1 MNRWALRAMTAA
13 LAALALGSASA
24 AAGGQGFELTPAA
37 EAKFPNRAFVL
48 TLPTEMALPTGGVQ
62 VRENGEIVEGASV
75 TPAGEEE
82 GQSAVV
88 LVIDA
93 TLTMRS
99 PAIDNA
105 IAAARAF
112 AARRSPNQQLAI
124 VTFNRRTTVLLP
136 FSTNQAEIDKALAST
151 PSLACC
157 TPLYNAVDEA
167 ISLLEQSGVPAGAI
181 VALSD
186 GADNASSVSPGEVI
200 ARARKSHVRIFSV
213 GLRSKAFR
221 PELLQELAAKTDGE
235 YSGADSSEGLAPIF
249 DRLGQRLAGEY
260 IIRYRSGAQAGD
272 KVHVSVTVDGLEGV
286 ATNVYVSPSAGSTP
300 EGPFHRSLADTFL
313 HSAGSMVAASV
324 VSALLLAF
332 AFILLLRPRSRSVR
346 ARMAEFVS
354 VAPPDEKAAQRR
366 ADVLALAEK
375 SFEEAKWW
383 TRFKEELEIAGI
395 RMPAIQIV
403 LWTSVATVFAAWFLY
418 TVGGSIA
425 FAPLGFGIPFVVRSA
440 INRALERERR
450 QFADQLPDNLQVLSS
465 ALRAGHSLV
474 GALSVVVEDC
484 PEPSRSEFR
493 RVVADE
499 QLGVPLEEA
508 LGVVARRMASVDVD
522 QVALVSALQRE
533 TGGNTAE
540 VLDRVAENVR
550 GRFELRRLVQTLTAQ
565 GRMSR
570 WIVSFL
576 PVGLLGLLTLINP
589 EYMAPLYTH
598 AFGRVLL
605 VVAALM
611 VIAGS
616 LVIKRIVSIKV

>member
-1 MNRWALRAMTAA
+1 MTRGALRAVTAA
-13 LAALALGSASA
+13 VAALTLAGTSA
-24 AAGGQGFELTPAA
+24 AAAEQGFELTPAA
-37 EAKFPNRAFVL
+37 EARFPDRAFVL
-48 TLPTEMALPTGGVQ
+48 TLPMEMALPTSGVQ

-75 TPAGEEE
+75 TPAGEEA

-99 PAIDNA
+99 PVIDNA

-136 FSTNQAEIDKALAST
+136 FTTNQADIDKALAST

-167 ISLLEQSGVPAGAI
+167 ISLLEQAGVSAGAI

-186 GADNASSVSPGEVI
+186 GADNASSVSPKEVI

-213 GLRSKAFR
+213 GLRSGAFR
-221 PELLQELAAKTDGE
+221 PELLQELAAKTEGE
-235 YSGADSSEGLAPIF
+235 YSGADSSQRLAPIF

-260 IIRYRSGAQAGD
+260 IIRYRAGARAGD

-286 ATNVYVSPSAGSTP
+286 ATSVYVAPNPGSAG
-300 EGPFHRSLADTFL
+300 GPFHRSPLDIFL
-313 HSAGSMVAASV
+313 RSAGAMLAASV
-324 VSALLLAF
+324 VSAILIALA
-332 AFILLLRPRSRSVR
+332 LVVLLRPRHRSVR
-346 ARMAEFVS
+346 SRMAEFVS
-354 VAPPDEKAAQRR
+354 VAPTDDPKGQRG
-366 ADVLALAEK
+366 ADVLARAEK
-375 SFEEAKWW
+375 SFEQAQWW
-383 TRFKEELEIAGI
+383 TRFQEKLEIAGI

-403 LWTSVATVFAAWFLY
+403 VWTAVVTIFAMGILFV
-418 TVGGSIA
+418 VGGSIYL
-425 FAPLGFGIPFVVRSA
+425 APLALGIPLVVHSVV
-440 INRALERERR
+440 NRALERERR
-450 QFADQLPDNLQVLSS
+450 LFADQLPDNLQVLSS

-474 GALSVVVEDC
+474 GSLSVVVEDC
-484 PEPSRSEFR
+484 SEPSRSEFR

-508 LGVVARRMASVDVD
+508 LAVVARRMANIDLG

-550 GRFELRRLVQTLTAQ
+550 GRFELRRLVKTLTAQ
-565 GRMSR
+565 GRMTR
-570 WIVSFL
+570 WIVSLL
-576 PVGLLGLLTLINP
+576 PVGLLVLITLINP
-589 EYMAPLYTH
+589 EYMQPLYTH
-598 AFGRVLL
+598 TFGRVLL
-605 VVAALM
+605 ALATVMVV
-611 VIAGS
+611 AGS
-616 LVIKRIVSIKV
+616 LVIQRIVNIKV

>member
-1 MNRWALRAMTAA
+1 MTRWALRTMTAA
-13 LAALALGSASA
+13 VAALAFGSASA
-24 AAGGQGFELTPAA
+24 AAGEQGFELTPAA
-37 EAKFPNRAFVL
+37 EATFPNRAFVL
-48 TLPTEMALPTGGVQ
+48 TLPTEMALPTGGVH

-75 TPAGEEE
+75 TPAGEEA

-93 TLTMRS
+93 SRSMRGD
-99 PAIDNA
+99 AIQGAVNA
-105 IAAARAF
+105 AKAYVAQRNAFQQVAVIA
-112 AARRSPNQQLAI
+112 
-124 VTFNRRTTVLLP
+124 FNNGWSVLLP
-136 FSTNQAEIDKALAST
+136 FTTNQDAIDAALST
-151 PSLACC
+151 PPTLANG
-157 TPLYNAVDEA
+157 TKIFDAVGAAVD
-167 ISLLEQSGVPAGAI
+167 LLEQAKIPAGSI
-181 VALSD
+181 ILLSD
-186 GADNASSVSPGEVI
+186 GVDTGSATSLESVAKSATD
-200 ARARKSHVRIFSV
+200 ARIRVFSV
-213 GLRSKAFR
+213 GLQGARFR
-221 PELLQELAAKTDGE
+221 PDALRSLAARARGE
-235 YSGADSSEGLAPIF
+235 YSDAESADQLAPIF
-249 DRLGQRLAGEY
+249 DRLGERLAGEY
-260 IIRYRSGAQAGD
+260 IIRYRSGAQAGE

-286 ATNVYVSPSAGSTP
+286 ATNVYISPSQGSMP
-300 EGPFHRSLADTFL
+300 EGPYHRSLAETFL

-332 AFILLLRPRSRSVR
+332 ALILLLRPRSRSVR
-346 ARMAEFVS
+346 ARMGEFVS

-366 ADVLALAEK
+366 ADVIALAEK
-375 SFEEAKWW
+375 SFEQAKWW
-383 TRFKEELEIAGI
+383 ARFKEELEIAGI

-425 FAPLGFGIPFVVRSA
+425 FAPLGLGIPFVVRSA
-440 INRALERERR
+440 INRTLERERR

-508 LGVVARRMASVDVD
+508 LGVVSRRMASVDLD

-616 LVIKRIVSIKV
+616 LVIKRIVTIKV

>member
-1 MNRWALRAMTAA
+1 MTRGALRAVTAA
-13 LAALALGSASA
+13 VAALTLAGTSA
-24 AAGGQGFELTPAA
+24 AAAEQGFELTPAA
-37 EAKFPNRAFVL
+37 EARFPDRAFVL
-48 TLPTEMALPTGGVQ
+48 TLPMEMALPTSGVQ

-75 TPAGEEE
+75 TPAGEEAGE
-82 GQSAVV
+82 SAVV

-99 PAIDNA
+99 PVIDNA

-136 FSTNQAEIDKALAST
+136 FTTNQADIDKALAST

-167 ISLLEQSGVPAGAI
+167 ISLLEQAGVSAGAI

-186 GADNASSVSPGEVI
+186 GADNASSVSPKEVI

-213 GLRSKAFR
+213 GLRSGAFR
-221 PELLQELAAKTDGE
+221 PELLQELAAKTEGE
-235 YSGADSSEGLAPIF
+235 YSGADSSQRLAPIF

-260 IIRYRSGAQAGD
+260 IIRYRAGARAGD

-286 ATNVYVSPSAGSTP
+286 ATSVYVAPNPGSAG
-300 EGPFHRSLADTFL
+300 GPFHRSPLDIFL
-313 HSAGSMVAASV
+313 RSAGAMLAASV
-324 VSALLLAF
+324 VSAILIALA
-332 AFILLLRPRSRSVR
+332 LVVLLRPRHRSVR
-346 ARMAEFVS
+346 SRMAEFVS
-354 VAPPDEKAAQRR
+354 VAPTDDPKGQRG
-366 ADVLALAEK
+366 ADVLARAEK
-375 SFEEAKWW
+375 SFEQAQWW
-383 TRFKEELEIAGI
+383 TRFQEKLEIAGI

-403 LWTSVATVFAAWFLY
+403 VWTAVVTIFAMGILFV
-418 TVGGSIA
+418 VGGSIYL
-425 FAPLGFGIPFVVRSA
+425 APLALGIPLVVHSVV
-440 INRALERERR
+440 NRALERERR
-450 QFADQLPDNLQVLSS
+450 LFADQLPDNLQVLSS

-474 GALSVVVEDC
+474 GSLSVVVEDC
-484 PEPSRSEFR
+484 SEPSRSEFR

-508 LGVVARRMASVDVD
+508 LAVVARRMANIDLG

-550 GRFELRRLVQTLTAQ
+550 GRFELRRLVKTLTAQ
-565 GRMSR
+565 GRMTR
-570 WIVSFL
+570 WIVSLL
-576 PVGLLGLLTLINP
+576 PVGLLVLITLINP
-589 EYMAPLYTH
+589 EYMQPLYTH
-598 AFGRVLL
+598 TFGRVLL
-605 VVAALM
+605 ALATVMVV
-611 VIAGS
+611 AGS
-616 LVIKRIVSIKV
+616 LVIQRIVNIKV

>member
-1 MNRWALRAMTAA
+1 MTAA
-13 LAALALGSASA
+13 FAALTLGSASA
-24 AAGGQGFELTPAA
+24 AAGEPGFELTPAA
-37 EAKFPNRAFVL
+37 EAKFPDRAFVL
-48 TLPTEMALPTGGVQ
+48 TLPRQMSVSPGSVE
-62 VRENGEIVEGASV
+62 VREDGALMRGASIV
-75 TPAGEEE
+75 PVGDEAG
-82 GQSAVV
+82 QAAVV

-93 TLTMRS
+93 SRSMRGE
-99 PAIDNA
+99 AIL
-105 IAAARAF
+105 AAVKAAKAF
-112 AARRSPNQQLAI
+112 AAQRNAFQQVAVI
-124 VTFNRRTTVLLP
+124 AFNSRWSVLLP
-136 FSTNQAEIDKALAST
+136 FTTNQDAIDAALAT
-151 PSLACC
+151 PPVLGNGTKIFDAVGA
-157 TPLYNAVDEA
+157 AVD
-167 ISLLEQSGVPAGAI
+167 LLEQAKIPAGSI
-181 VALSD
+181 ILLSD
-186 GADNASSVSPGEVI
+186 GADTGSATSLESVAKSATG
-200 ARARKSHVRIFSV
+200 ARIRIFSV
-213 GLRSKAFR
+213 GLHGAKFKPDALRSLSAR
-221 PELLQELAAKTDGE
+221 ARGE
-235 YSGADSSEGLAPIF
+235 YSDAESADQLAPIF
-249 DRLGQRLAGEY
+249 DELGQRLASEY
-260 IIRYRSGAQAGD
+260 LIRYRSPADPGATI
-272 KVHVSVTVDGLEGV
+272 HVAIRVQGLEGI
-286 ATNVYVSPSAGSTP
+286 ATNVYVSPSPGSAP
-300 EGPFHRSLADTFL
+300 EGPFHRSLVETFL
-313 HSAGSMVAASV
+313 RSAGSMVAASV

-332 AFILLLRPRSRSVR
+332 ALILLLRPRSRSVR
-346 ARMAEFVS
+346 GRMAEFVS

-366 ADVLALAEK
+366 TDVLALAEK
-375 SFEEAKWW
+375 SFQEAKWW

-403 LWTSVATVFAAWFLY
+403 LWTSVATLFAMWFLY

-425 FAPLGFGIPFVVRSA
+425 FAPLGLGIPFVVRAA
-440 INRALERERR
+440 ISRALERERR

-508 LGVVARRMASVDVD
+508 LGVVSRRMASVDLD

-605 VVAALM
+605 VIAALM